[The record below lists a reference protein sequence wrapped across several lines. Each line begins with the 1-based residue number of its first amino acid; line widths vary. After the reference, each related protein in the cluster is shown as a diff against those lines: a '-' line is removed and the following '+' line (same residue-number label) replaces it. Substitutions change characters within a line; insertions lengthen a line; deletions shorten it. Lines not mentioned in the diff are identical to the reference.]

1 MFLNHPLYKEDI
13 QSICMGRI
21 DWSALS
27 DKKILITGATGM
39 IGTVLVDALMMGN
52 QLHHTN
58 TRVYALGRNA
68 ENAKARFHEYEHTSS
83 YTFMEGDVN
92 KGIGFTEN
100 FDYIIHCASNTHPTS
115 YAADPVGT
123 ILTNIVGTQNI
134 LVYGVKCH
142 AKRVM
147 FLSSVEI
154 YGENRGDT
162 EYFSEDYCGYIDC
175 NTLRAGYPEGK
186 RAGEA
191 LCQAWRAQYGLDV
204 VIPRISRV
212 YGPTMLESDSKAL
225 SQFIK
230 KAVMGE
236 DIVLK
241 SQGTQH
247 FSYCYAAD
255 AVIALLH
262 ILIKGEDGQA
272 YNISSR
278 DSDIHLKDLAG
289 MLAGI
294 SGRKVVFELPDSLEK
309 QGYSKATKA
318 LLDVKK
324 LEALGWES
332 TCGLREGLKRTV
344 KMMQER
350 QAGYVAAISTHD
362 SLLFPL

>member
-1 MFLNHPLYKEDI
+1 MFLKHPIYKEDI
-13 QSICMGRI
+13 KKICMENI
-21 DWSALS
+21 EWHVLS

-39 IGTVLVDALMMGN
+39 IGTVLVDALMMRN
-52 QLHHTN
+52 QLYHAN
-58 TRVYALGRNA
+58 TGVYALGRSA
-68 ENAKARFHEYEHTSS
+68 ENAKARFNDYAQTST
-83 YTFMEGDVN
+83 YTFIEGDIN
-92 KGIGFTEN
+92 KGIGVTED

-123 ILTNIVGTQNI
+123 ILTNVVGTRNI
-134 LVYGVKCH
+134 LEYAVKCH

-162 EYFSEDYCGYIDC
+162 EYFSEDYCGYINC

-191 LCQAWRAQYGLDV
+191 LCQAWRAQHGLDV

-230 KAVMGE
+230 KAVMRE
-236 DIVLK
+236 NIVLK
-241 SQGTQH
+241 SQGTQY

-255 AVIALLH
+255 AAAALLH
-262 ILIKGEDGQA
+262 ILIKGTEGQA
-272 YNISSR
+272 YNISGR
-278 DSDIHLKDLAG
+278 NSDIHLRDLAG
-289 MLAGI
+289 ILAEI
-294 SGRKVVFELPDSLEK
+294 SGQKVVFELPDSLEK

-332 TCGLREGLKRTV
+332 TCDLRDGLKRTV
-344 KMMQER
+344 DILA
-350 QAGYVAAISTHD
+350 AGGQ
-362 SLLFPL
+362 L